1 MTGIELQ
8 RHVLKYI
15 EREVSQGL
23 YFFIVD
29 KCRHRMLQANVAIK
43 EPYGMYKNESGVL
56 RVLVMKQNAF

>member
-29 KCRHRMLQANVAIK
+29 KSRHRMLQANVPIK
-43 EPYGMYKNESGVL
+43 EPYEMYKNESGVL
-56 RVLVMKQNAF
+56 RLLVMKQNAF